1 MRKNEKQTDDPVGS
15 EEDPKVSEM
24 GKPSEVE
31 ARVWR
36 DMAGWGANHDTLL
49 VELGAELVILLP
61 KGTNFVLE
69 LQELLLA
76 PIT

>member
-1 MRKNEKQTDDPVGS
+1 MRSRLMTQWGQRLIRKRRKWV
-15 EEDPKVSEM
+15 
-24 GKPSEVE
+24 KPSEVE

-36 DMAGWGANHDTLL
+36 DMEGWGANHDTLL